1 MNILVLIVLVTAG
14 SDQLDGAV
22 IVGTADTM
30 ENCAAMAAKAER
42 LNADFIEKL
51 AERGIVP
58 VAACIK
64 VGAQPAL
71 PETKLLPRK
80 DDTPT

>member
-30 ENCAAMAAKAER
+30 ESCAAMAAKAER

-58 VAACIK
+58 VTVCSK
-64 VGAQPAL
+64 VGVVPAL
-71 PETKLLPRK
+71 PQTKLPPRK
-80 DDTPT
+80 DDTST